1 MTEEISTYD
10 DLQREMH
17 KALRVQ
23 HPEWIQPDGESPICD
38 LYDARFVEL
47 LNFFN
52 KAAVSQTSA
61 LNRKT
66 RHL

>member
-47 LNFFN
+47 LNFST
-52 KAAVSQTSA
+52 KRQ
-61 LNRKT
+61 
-66 RHL
+66 